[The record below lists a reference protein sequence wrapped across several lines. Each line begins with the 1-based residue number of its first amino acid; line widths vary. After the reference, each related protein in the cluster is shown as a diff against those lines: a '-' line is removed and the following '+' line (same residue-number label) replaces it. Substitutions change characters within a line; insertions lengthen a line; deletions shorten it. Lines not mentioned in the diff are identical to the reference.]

1 MPCDDTAHRF
11 ENHGPIDLKLQNR
24 RALEATGFRDHET
37 KGLPEQKIDKKQ

>member
-1 MPCDDTAHRF
+1 MPRGDRAHRF
-11 ENHGPIDLKLQNR
+11 ENLGHVDLKLQYR